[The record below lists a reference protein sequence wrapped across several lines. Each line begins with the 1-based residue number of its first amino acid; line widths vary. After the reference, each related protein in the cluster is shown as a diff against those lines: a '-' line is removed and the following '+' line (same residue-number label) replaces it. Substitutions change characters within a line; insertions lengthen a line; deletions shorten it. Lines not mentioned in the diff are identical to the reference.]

1 MRVVTAGEGGGVR
14 VVTCE
19 RGSQGDATGDV
30 RSWGAGRYAHE
41 GMGRGVDAGHG
52 ATSSWGGVG
61 LEGLRPR
68 LTVTAGAGGE
78 TLDWGAAG

>member
-1 MRVVTAGEGGGVR
+1 MQP
-14 VVTCE
+14 VTC
-19 RGSQGDATGDV
+19 AA
-30 RSWGAGRYAHE
+30 GAQAGTPTKVWVVESAL
-41 GMGRGVDAGHG
+41 GVGG
-52 ATSSWGGVG
+52 TSPWGGVG